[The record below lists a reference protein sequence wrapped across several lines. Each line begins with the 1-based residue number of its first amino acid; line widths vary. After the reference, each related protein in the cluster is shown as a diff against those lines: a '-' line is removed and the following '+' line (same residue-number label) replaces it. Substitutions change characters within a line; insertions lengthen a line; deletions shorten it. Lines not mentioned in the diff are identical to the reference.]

1 MKKIAV
7 AGLLFFMS
15 ITAHALEISGIK
27 IPDKTQSGE
36 RTLLLN
42 GAGVKLMAFVYPVYV
57 LALYLPEKK
66 YFVEEVLAESLSKKL
81 VLTFTYSGATPAQLL
96 DATKQLMSENL
107 SAEDMQKQQLGWQSF
122 AAIFN
127 TIKDFKRGDQLG
139 FDYNATTGM
148 QISLNNKD
156 IGNISELDFMRGFL
170 MVWLGNNPAQP
181 ELKIK
186 LLGK

>member
-1 MKKIAV
+1 MKKIVIAALLLLTSV
-7 AGLLFFMS
+7 A
-15 ITAHALEISGIK
+15 ANALEISGIK
-27 IPDKTQSGE
+27 IPEKTQSGE

-66 YFVEEVLAESLSKKL
+66 HTVDEVLAESLSKKL
-81 VLTFTYSGATPAQLL
+81 VLSFTYSGATPAQLL
-96 DATKQLMSENL
+96 DATRQLMSENL
-107 SAEDMQKQQLGWQSF
+107 NAEDLKKQDTGWKAF

-127 TIKDFKRGDQLG
+127 SVKDFKRGDQLG

-148 QISLNNKD
+148 QVTIN
-156 IGNISELDFMRGFL
+156 GNALGNVGELDFMRGFL

-181 ELKIK
+181 ELKNK
-186 LLGK
+186 LLGQ